1 MCIHTTY
8 VYTQYTQTHNLCMQ
22 CVCLYIMYAY
32 NVYIYTSE
40 YYSPIKKAGDLP
52 FATTRTDLKGIA
64 LHVISQRD
72 KYYMTSLTCGI

>member
-8 VYTQYTQTHNLCMQ
+8 AYTQDTHTQP
-22 CVCLYIMYAY
+22 MYAMCMFIH

-72 KYYMTSLTCGI
+72 KYYMTSLTCGL